1 MDIVNCMFK
10 VSTMDFKDHLSTTQF
25 ISQYFERHLRGRFEN
40 FTVSWD
46 NLWLDG
52 AWVLARLDLLVLTII
67 MFFFAC
73 FQ

>member
-1 MDIVNCMFK
+1 MFK
-10 VSTMDFKDHLSTTQF
+10 VSTMDFEDHLSMTQF
-25 ISQYFERHLRGRFEN
+25 ISQDFERHFGGRFEI
-40 FTVSWD
+40 FMVSWD

-52 AWVLARLDLLVLTII
+52 AWVLTRLDLLVLTII

>member
-1 MDIVNCMFK
+1 MFK
-10 VSTMDFKDHLSTTQF
+10 VSTMDFKDHLSMTQF
-25 ISQYFERHLRGRFEN
+25 KLQDFERHLVGKFEI
-40 FTVSWD
+40 FMFPWD

-52 AWVLARLDLLVLTII
+52 VRVLARLDLLVLTII

>member
-1 MDIVNCMFK
+1 MFK
-10 VSTMDFKDHLSTTQF
+10 VSTMDVEDHLSTTQF
-25 ISQYFERHLRGRFEN
+25 ISQDFERHLQGRFEI